1 MLTFISGSINGYT
14 IRTEPTASNSFTMS
28 LQDMTT
34 QANSTASLSGI
45 TYNGYESLLSFTA
58 SINNTNVAQE
68 FRATLLNGTTD
79 IWHGSIQVFMSQSN
93 APEYKSIS
101 ANQIP
106 LDGNEVSHVSTNQY
120 VILD

>member
-14 IRTEPTASNSFTMS
+14 IRTAITASNSFTMS

-34 QANSTASLSGI
+34 QANSTASLSGV

-68 FRATLLNGTTD
+68 FRAILLNGTTD

-93 APEYKSIS
+93 SPEYKPIY

>member
-93 APEYKSIS
+93 SPEYKSIS

>member
-1 MLTFISGSINGYT
+1 MLTYITSGSNAYT

-34 QANSTASLSGI
+34 QVNSTASLSGV

-93 APEYKSIS
+93 TPEYKSIS